1 MVVLQCLHVLHR
13 RWLLTKIGKHFQ
25 CVTFASITNYM
36 PKANA
41 IDVYEMCIATNVNY
55 WKAASLVN
63 LGYVDVTQ
71 EKCYNDLKGK
81 WPDELAFNAAW
92 MVAANSK
99 TSSW

>member
-1 MVVLQCLHVLHR
+1 
-13 RWLLTKIGKHFQ
+13 
-25 CVTFASITNYM
+25 M